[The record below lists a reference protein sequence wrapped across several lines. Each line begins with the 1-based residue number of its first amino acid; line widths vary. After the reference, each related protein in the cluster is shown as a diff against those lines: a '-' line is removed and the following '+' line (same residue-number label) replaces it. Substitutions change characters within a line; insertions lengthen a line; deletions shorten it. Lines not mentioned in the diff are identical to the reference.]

1 MKHLLFLAIFT
12 FSVLNINAQIYD
24 ITENEYVYKVFPN
37 MNKPIV
43 IDFCATWCGPCHQY
57 SAIFNSVANE
67 FYGKADFYRVDIDKN
82 KSWAQQWGIE
92 YIPTTIII
100 YTIGEKIYRE
110 SGVLSKDKLAGLVKK
125 AVSKYK
131 SDRQDYF

>member
-1 MKHLLFLAIFT
+1 
-12 FSVLNINAQIYD
+12 
-24 ITENEYVYKVFPN
+24 

-100 YTIGEKIYRE
+100 YTKGEKIYRE

>member
-100 YTIGEKIYRE
+100 YTKGEKIYRE

>member
-100 YTIGEKIYRE
+100 YTKGEKIYRE

-131 SDRQDYF
+131 SDRQAL

>member
-57 SAIFNSVANE
+57 SSIFNSVANE

-100 YTIGEKIYRE
+100 YTKGEKYIENRGCYQKTNLL
-110 SGVLSKDKLAGLVKK
+110 VWSKSSFKI
-125 AVSKYK
+125 
-131 SDRQDYF
+131 

>member
-1 MKHLLFLAIFT
+1 MKHLLFLAIFS
-12 FSVLNINAQIYD
+12 FSVLKINAQIYD

-100 YTIGEKIYRE
+100 YTKGEKIYRE

>member
-43 IDFCATWCGPCHQY
+43 IDFYATWCGPCHQY

-100 YTIGEKIYRE
+100 YTKGEKIYRE

>member
-57 SAIFNSVANE
+57 SSIFNSVANE

-100 YTIGEKIYRE
+100 YTKGEKIYRE